1 MPETADIGKGRVL
14 VMKYNE
20 MCGEKVS
27 ALGFGTMRL
36 PLNEDGSVDREQVIR
51 MTDYA
56 YENGVNYYDTAY
68 PYHNGTSELAI
79 GEALAKYPRE
89 SFFLADKFP
98 GHQHMKKYDCKGIF
112 EEQLEKCG
120 VEYFDF
126 YLYHNVCENS
136 FDTYTN
142 EEYNIREYFIE
153 EKKKGRIRHLGLS
166 THARAE
172 NLEKMLDYFGECIE
186 FCQIQLN
193 YMDWDLQDAKRKVE
207 ILRNRNLP
215 IIVMEPVRGGKLA
228 DLGEKNNALLKEMR
242 PEETVVSWALR
253 WLQNIP
259 EVGVV
264 LSGMSDFDQM
274 KENVATFSGGRPLS
288 DEEWNKLLE
297 IADSMKVG
305 APCTAC
311 RYCCDGCPME
321 LDIPMLIAGYNDMKF
336 QTALAVPMQ
345 MDALPG
351 EKRPESCIGCGACAA
366 VCPQQIDIP
375 DIMSE
380 FSKMLADG
388 PHWAELC
395 REREEAAEK
404 LRAQSQKQN

>member
-1 MPETADIGKGRVL
+1 
-14 VMKYNE
+14 MKFKE
-20 MCGEKVS
+20 ACGEKVS

-36 PLNEDGSVDREQVIR
+36 PLLEDGSIDQEQVFK

-56 YENGVNYYDTAY
+56 YEHGINYFDTAY

-79 GEALAKYPRE
+79 GKALAKYPRE

-120 VEYFDF
+120 VDYFDF

-136 FDTYTN
+136 FATYTN
-142 EEYNIREYFIE
+142 EEYGIKDFFIE
-153 EKKKGRIRHLGLS
+153 EKKNGRIRHLGLS

-172 NLEKMLDYFGECIE
+172 NLEEILDYFGDVIE
-186 FCQIQLN
+186 FVQIQLN
-193 YMDWDLQDAKRKVE
+193 YMDWDLQDAKKKVE
-207 ILRNRNLP
+207 IIGKRGLP
-215 IIVMEPVRGGKLA
+215 IIVMEPVRGGKLT
-228 DLGEKNNALLKEMR
+228 DLGDANNEILKGMR
-242 PEETVVSWALR
+242 PDESIVSWAFR

-259 EVGVV
+259 EVAIV
-264 LSGMSDFDQM
+264 LSGMSNFEQM
-274 KENVATFSGGRPLS
+274 KENIDTFSEGEPLS
-288 DEEWNKLLE
+288 DDEWNKVLE

-321 LDIPMLIAGYNDMKF
+321 LEIPTLIAAYNDMKF
-336 QTALAVPMQ
+336 QTGFTIPMQ
-345 MDALPG
+345 MDALPD

-375 DIMSE
+375 AVMSE
-380 FSKMLADG
+380 FSEMLKNG

-395 REREEAAEK
+395 RQREEAAEK
-404 LRAQSQKQN
+404 LRAAAGK